1 MLAEMKNV
9 QEKPFGYTRY
19 SKDTQTTVLYKETED
34 GWLEK
39 DKEIEEPRIKNE
51 T

>member
-1 MLAEMKNV
+1 MQGNINDK
-9 QEKPFGYTRY
+9 TRY